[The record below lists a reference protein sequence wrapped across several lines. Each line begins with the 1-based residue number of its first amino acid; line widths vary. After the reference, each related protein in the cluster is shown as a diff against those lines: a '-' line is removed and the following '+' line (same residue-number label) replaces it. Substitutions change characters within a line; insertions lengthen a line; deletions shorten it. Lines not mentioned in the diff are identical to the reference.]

1 MWPWS
6 QKRDQN
12 IYKKLNFC
20 FPSDHLTRWSF
31 ELYFKLTL
39 SWRGPK
45 SYRNQSIDLQSKSM
59 DWFLYDIGLRHERVK
74 ASKTIIKEFLCYKI
88 VTIRIAYA
96 FTIPKSQISVIT
108 GGFALQSS
116 CFQTYINL
124 LKVNNRMFKVNYKD
138 TRKMSMTLFW
148 CLYW

>member
-12 IYKKLNFC
+12 IFKKLNFC

-39 SWRGPK
+39 SWRRLI
-45 SYRNQSIDLQSKSM
+45 SYRNQSIDLQ
-59 DWFLYDIGLRHERVK
+59 RCHEIVK
-74 ASKTIIKEFLCYKI
+74 ASKTIIKELLCYKI
-88 VTIRIAYA
+88 VTIRTAYG
-96 FTIPKSQISVIT
+96 FTVSNSQISVIT
-108 GGFALQSS
+108 GGFAWQSS

-124 LKVNNRMFKVNYKD
+124 LKVNNRMFKVYYKD
-138 TRKMSMTLFW
+138 TRTMSMTSFW
-148 CLYW
+148 CLYC